1 MVNEKKI
8 NSPNKRRDVIAL
20 LSLAAIIIMLN
31 FVGRFYFKRFDLT
44 SEKRYTLAES
54 TKKLLEG
61 LDDEVYLKVY
71 LNGDFNP
78 GFTRLK
84 SEAKE
89 ILDEFRAYS
98 NNQVQYEFITPGEG
112 LTREETTN
120 IERQLYEK
128 GLIPEEITQRGKDKT
143 TQTLIWPGAILSYKG
158 KETVWQIFTRQTPG
172 IDMETSI
179 NNSVEEL
186 EYSLTNSIRKL
197 QRTKKAEVTFI
208 QGHHELDTVFQYNFM
223 RALSEYYTVNMT
235 EITPGRELRALKGSD
250 AIVITKPDSAFTDKE
265 IYIIDQYIMKG
276 GKVLWLLDPVLTNLD
291 SLRTGFTMG
300 ISNTLN
306 LEEMLYKYG
315 VRLNSV
321 LVQDMQ
327 CGFLKINTGFQKG
340 QPKFEMLPWVY
351 SPLVLP
357 ELDHPIVKN
366 LDLIKFD
373 FLSTLDTI
381 ASARGIKKTILLKT
395 SKYTR
400 TQPTPARISLAIA
413 KMKLKESQF
422 INSYQPVACLL
433 EGEFTSFVENRLP
446 AKLLSDTNF
455 KHIDHGKATKMIVV
469 ADGDVARN
477 DYNRNTGQVYPLGY
491 DRNTGQVFANKTFL
505 LNCVNYLLDDEGM
518 LQLRSREVKLR
529 LLDKKKINLQRHKWQ
544 FINVAVPL
552 LLVIGFGVLQFYIR
566 KRKYSTP
573 LKK

>member
-1 MVNEKKI
+1 MVTEKKT

-20 LSLAAIIIMLN
+20 LSLAAIIVMLN

-54 TKKLLEG
+54 TKKLLKG

-235 EITPGRELRALKGSD
+235 KITPGRELHALKGSD

-315 VRLNSV
+315 VRLNSL

-373 FLSTLDTI
+373 FLSTIDTI

-446 AKLLSDTNF
+446 ARLLNDTNF
-455 KHIDHGKATKMIVV
+455 KHIDHGKPTKMIIV

-544 FINVAVPL
+544 LINVAMPL
-552 LLVIGFGVLQFYIR
+552 FLVLGFGVLQFYIR
-566 KRKYSTP
+566 KRKYSAS
-573 LKK
+573 KK